1 MSVMISF
8 DEFEGELQSA
18 LINLNDPSHVFGVA
32 LGQVLRVQ
40 RMDQL
45 RVLLVDAIDELRPD
59 ASVPSVAR
67 AHRFYEI
74 LRLRFVEELPQQ
86 ECSRRLGLSSRH
98 LRREQQQ
105 AIHLLAERLWP
116 QGLGIE
122 ALASSTVPTP
132 PLMRDDVPSSTW
144 RAQLQQEFS
153 ALHQHVPMQLSHVA
167 QVVEDT
173 VKLYSALA
181 IHPYVQV
188 RVGEVA
194 EASTVA
200 IHPIVLGQM
209 VFLAITKL
217 AGNGITREVVVSGLG
232 SALGSVITIQSRP
245 ASPEYLPSSDFID
258 ETVAVHGGRV
268 AVNYADGWATIE
280 LHLAMSE
287 KFHVLVVDDN
297 LDLVHF
303 YKRYTEGTPY
313 EIAHVSQGGDVWA
326 SVARRRPDL
335 MILDVMLPD
344 INGWH
349 LLHELRH
356 HAATAQIPIV
366 VCSVINQESLA
377 KTLGAAAYLAKPVH
391 RQAFIQTLDSVM
403 RLTH

>member
-8 DEFEGELQSA
+8 DDFEDELQSA
-18 LINLNDPSHVFGVA
+18 LINLNDPSHVLGRA

-40 RMDQL
+40 RMDQVRL
-45 RVLLVDAIDELRPD
+45 VLIEAIDSLRPD
-59 ASVPSVAR
+59 ASMPSVAR

-116 QGLGIE
+116 QGMSLE
-122 ALASSTVPTP
+122 ATIATVVPSQAVST
-132 PLMRDDVPSSTW
+132 DDVPSPTW

-153 ALHQHVPMQLSHVA
+153 ALHQHVPIQLSQIP
-167 QVVEDT
+167 QVIEDT
-173 VKLYSALA
+173 VTLYSSLA
-181 IHPYVQV
+181 IHPQVHV
-188 RVGEVA
+188 RVGEVVEDA
-194 EASTVA
+194 TVA

-209 VFLAITKL
+209 IFLAIEKL
-217 AGNGITREVVVSGLG
+217 AGNGITREVVVNELG
-232 SALGSVITIQSRP
+232 HPTGSVITIQSRP
-245 ASPEYLPSSDFID
+245 ASPEYLPSSDFIA

-268 AVNYADGWATIE
+268 AVSYADGWATIE
-280 LHLAMSE
+280 LHLAMRE
-287 KFHVLVVDDN
+287 KFLVLVIDDN

-303 YKRYTEGTPY
+303 YKRYAEGSRY
-313 EIAHVSQGGDVWA
+313 EIDHVSQGGDVWSA
-326 SVARRRPDL
+326 VARRRPDL
-335 MILDVMLPD
+335 IILDVMLPD

-349 LLHELRH
+349 LLHELRQH
-356 HAATAQIPIV
+356 STTAQIPIV
-366 VCSVINQESLA
+366 VCSVIDQESLA

-391 RQAFIQTLDSVM
+391 RQAFIQTLDSVIH
-403 RLTH
+403 LAH